1 MCDQFKCINS
11 VSDIEKLNTA
21 LTYLLLIASNEITPT
36 KNFNTKVKPYWTS
49 KERETFMAAHDKH
62 TLWINE
68 DRPRGMEHESYRNY
82 KDTNILFTNTQNYA
96 Y

>member
-1 MCDQFKCINS
+1 M
-11 VSDIEKLNTA
+11 SDIAKWNTA
-21 LTYLLLIASNEITPT
+21 ITYLLLIASNEITPT

-49 KERETFMAAHDKH
+49 TERETHMAAHDKH
-62 TLWINE
+62 KLWINE

-82 KDTNILFTNTQNYA
+82 KATNILFTNTQNYA